1 MRDNGLLFYSRMK
14 KLAHFILNPF
24 FRITSISGTLTNVN
38 LADRIKTQFNHNHLA
53 VFSLRFLYCIVLVAL
68 LADFIANDKPL
79 IAKYQGSIFFPIL
92 HSYAI
97 ELGIKQNQ
105 TAFDENNI
113 EWKDLN
119 CTWSVFPPIPYLP
132 QNMDKKNIHSVS
144 PFGSQDVSS
153 LRWRHWLGT
162 DELGRD
168 VFAGMIYGTRVALT
182 VGLVSMGIAAFF
194 GILIGSIA
202 GYFGDDRMKIS
213 RARIIVNILFVLPAF
228 FLAFISRSYEIID
241 ALTVSFGN
249 FVLQLMFS
257 IFIMVIVLLIGN
269 LFVPLLK
276 LIPGMKKKISVPVDI
291 VVSRFIEIVVS
302 IPALFLIISIS
313 ALVSHPSIYIIMMI
327 IGLTSW
333 PNIAR
338 FIRAE
343 MLRIRSLEY
352 IEAARALGYSEWRV
366 IFRHAIPNAIPP
378 VLITVS
384 FGIAAA
390 ILIESTLSFLGVG
403 VSADTVTWG
412 SLLAAARQ
420 SPSAWWLAILPGTAI
435 FITVTIFNLIG
446 EALTDALDPKQ
457 KK

>member
-1 MRDNGLLFYSRMK
+1 MF
-14 KLAHFILNPF
+14 
-24 FRITSISGTLTNVN
+24 
-38 LADRIKTQFNHNHLA
+38 
-53 VFSLRFLYCIVLVAL
+53 
-68 LADFIANDKPL
+68 
-79 IAKYQGSIFFPIL
+79 
-92 HSYAI
+92 
-97 ELGIKQNQ
+97 
-105 TAFDENNI
+105 
-113 EWKDLN
+113 
-119 CTWSVFPPIPYLP
+119 
-132 QNMDKKNIHSVS
+132 
-144 PFGSQDVSS
+144 
-153 LRWRHWLGT
+153 
-162 DELGRD
+162 
-168 VFAGMIYGTRVALT
+168 YGTRVALT

-352 IEAARALGYSEWRV
+352 IEAARALGYSEWRE
-366 IFRHAIPNAIPP
+366 IFRHAY
-378 VLITVS
+378 T
-384 FGIAAA
+384 
-390 ILIESTLSFLGVG
+390 
-403 VSADTVTWG
+403 
-412 SLLAAARQ
+412 
-420 SPSAWWLAILPGTAI
+420 
-435 FITVTIFNLIG
+435 G
-446 EALTDALDPKQ
+446 E
-457 KK
+457 